1 MKKITTLLAALFVA
15 ACITPYTA
23 NAQSCPWAK
32 RAGGTNDDMGQA
44 VATDASGNV
53 YYLGNFYSQ
62 TMAVTGTGTLTVNLT
77 NEPYQAFNY
86 GAEVFLAKY
95 DSCGALKWAKKA
107 GGKSETYGAGLALDA
122 AGNIYVT
129 GYTNCDT
136 VRFGATTL
144 VTSGAYTDA
153 FLVKYN
159 NNGIAQW
166 AVAGTGNN
174 DDMPTAVTVDALNNI
189 YVTGNYSSS
198 SIKFGADSVIN
209 GTNDAYTNDIFI
221 AKFDVNGTLGWIK
234 GNTSNSATSYHA
246 LAFAVCADA
255 TGNVYVGG
263 RFGSSYLRFDNDSV
277 ATTGGSDLF
286 LVKYDVNGNY
296 KWVKS
301 TGSSV
306 GNNDCIYGLASDA
319 AGNVTAT
326 GYLGKGVTTFG
337 LYSVSSNSVNRSFFV
352 AQYNTNGTE
361 MWAKGS
367 RGDYYS
373 DNFGTAVSLD
383 PNGDAYVSGTFSSD
397 SLNIGPVT
405 LMNFAYADGSGNG
418 GGDYFYDILTA
429 KYKANGTLS
438 WARGAG
444 GDSTD
449 LANGIAT
456 GPHGALYTCGQFK
469 SMTMNLAATTLTI
482 PGSNAGF
489 YDAFICNNMQTLPI
503 TPDICLVSADTMW
516 GGKEYNVVYW
526 DKTPYTSVSKF
537 VVLREV
543 TSGVYK
549 PIGNVPYSAL
559 SMFIDTT
566 RSVGPA
572 NGDPLVGTYRY
583 KIQLMDTAGT
593 FSYMSPYHNTIY
605 FQNNS
610 GTFNWNL
617 YTVENMTLTP
627 VTQFDLVR
635 DDNAT
640 GAWHVLSSIAGTQ
653 TSQTDPNYA
662 TYAATADWR
671 VEAQGFN
678 CTPTFRLGHN
688 NNQAAIIKS
697 KSNISNNRGIGINN
711 VNAASALNVY
721 PNPAKNNFTIET
733 SSTDKQNV
741 QVFDVTGKVVLSQ
754 NINGTTNI
762 DASSLNEG
770 VYYINITNNKNTV
783 NKRLVIVK

>member
-1 MKKITTLLAALFVA
+1 MKKTSTLLAALFVA
-15 ACITPYTA
+15 ACITPNTA
-23 NAQSCPWAK
+23 DAQSCPWAK
-32 RAGGTNDDMGQA
+32 RTGGTNDDVGTA

-53 YYLGNFYSQ
+53 YHLGNFYSQ
-62 TMAVTGTGTLTVNLT
+62 TISVTGTNTLTVNLS

-86 GAEVFLAKY
+86 GAEIFLAKY

-107 GGKSETYGAGLALDA
+107 GGRNETYGSGLALDA

-129 GYTNCDT
+129 GYTNADT

-174 DDMPTAVTVDALNNI
+174 DDMPTAVTVDALNNV
-189 YVTGNYSSS
+189 YVTGYYNST

-209 GTNDAYTNDIFI
+209 GTNDAYVNDIFI
-221 AKFDVNGTLGWIK
+221 AKFDANGTLGWIK
-234 GNTSNSATSYHA
+234 GNISNSATSYHT
-246 LAFAVCADA
+246 LAFAVGADA

-263 RFGSSYLRFDNDSV
+263 RFGSNYLRFDNDSV
-277 ATTGGSDLF
+277 ATTGGNDLF

-301 TGSSV
+301 TGSSN
-306 GNNDCIYGLASDA
+306 GNSDCIYGLASNA
-319 AGNVTAT
+319 AGDVTVT

-337 LYSVSSNSVNRSFFV
+337 LYNVSSNSINRSFFV

-383 PNGDAYVSGTFSSD
+383 GNGDAYVSGTFSSD
-397 SLNIGPVT
+397 SLNIGPIT

-429 KYKANGTLS
+429 KYKANGVLS

-444 GDSTD
+444 GDSTE

-469 SMTMNLAATTLTI
+469 STPMNLAATTLTI
-482 PGSNAGF
+482 PNPNLGYF
-489 YDAFICNNMQTLPI
+489 EAFICNNMQTLPI

-526 DKTPYTSVSKF
+526 DKTPYTTVSKF
-537 VVLREV
+537 IVLREV

-653 TSQTDPNYA
+653 TSQTDPAYT
-662 TYAATADWR
+662 TYSVTADWR

-711 VNAASALNVY
+711 VNAANVLNVY

-733 SSTDKQNV
+733 SNTDKQFV
-741 QVFDVTGKVVLSQ
+741 QVYDVTGKVVLSQ

-762 DASSLNEG
+762 DAGSLNEG